1 MQFHYKNALANRQ
14 VNIPSLDEVL
24 ILNLEYRNALLSL
37 RQQLASV
44 WVANQHQQK
53 ALQLETD
60 VLTDKEQRELYSDKA
75 SKEPPTISMLQ
86 WAESAGN
93 F

>member
-75 SKEPPTISMLQ
+75 S
-86 WAESAGN
+86 
-93 F
+93 